1 MRTGRAAP
9 AWKDPAM
16 AEISDVVERLA
27 AVEDRL
33 AIIELEAAYARAFDS
48 RAGDE
53 WAALF
58 TPDGI
63 YQARGA
69 TAERGNYVAGRE
81 ALAAF
86 CAGAPFDGIHL
97 MHLPQCTFDGEQARS
112 RIHLEFV
119 ATFHAEGN
127 PTVRMVGY
135 YDVRYVKL
143 DGVWRI
149 AHRVTSTMHR
159 TDTMAGTYPA
169 GTGFDTHR

>member
-1 MRTGRAAP
+1 
-9 AWKDPAM
+9 M
-16 AEISDVVERLA
+16 AEISDVAERLA

-33 AIIELEAAYARAFDS
+33 AIIELEAAYARSFDS

-69 TAERGNYVAGRE
+69 TPERGNYVAGRD
-81 ALAAF
+81 ALASF
-86 CAGAPFDGIHL
+86 CSAAPFDGIHL
-97 MHLPQCTFDGEQARS
+97 MHLPQCTFDGHRACS

-135 YDVRYVKL
+135 YDVRYVKA
-143 DGVWRI
+143 DGIWRT
-149 AHRVTSTMHR
+149 AHHITTTMHR
-159 TDTMAGTYPA
+159 TDVKAGAYPP
-169 GTGFDTHR
+169 GTAFDTH

>member
-1 MRTGRAAP
+1 
-9 AWKDPAM
+9 M
-16 AEISDVVERLA
+16 ADNDDVRSRLA

-48 RAGDE
+48 RSGEE

-69 TAERGNYVAGRE
+69 TAERGNYVEGRD

-86 CAGAPFDGIHL
+86 CSEAPFDGIHL
-97 MHLPQCTFDGEQARS
+97 MHLPQCTFDGDEARS

-119 ATFHAEGN
+119 AAFHGDGN

-135 YDVRYVKL
+135 YDVRYVKV
-143 DGVWRI
+143 DEVWRI
-149 AHRVTSTMHR
+149 AHRVTTTMHR
-159 TDTMAGTYPA
+159 TDTNAGRYPP
-169 GTGFDTHR
+169 GTAFDPQH

>member
-1 MRTGRAAP
+1 MGEI
-9 AWKDPAM
+9 DDVM
-16 AEISDVVERLA
+16 ARLVV
-27 AVEDRL
+27 VEDRL
-33 AIIELEAAYARAFDS
+33 AIIELEASYARAFDCRS
-48 RAGDE
+48 GEE
-53 WAALF
+53 WASLF
-58 TPDGI
+58 TPDGV

-86 CAGAPFDGIHL
+86 CSDAPFDGIHL
-97 MHLPQCTFDGEQARS
+97 MHLPQCTFDGDQARS

-119 ATFHAEGN
+119 AAFRAEGG

-149 AHRVTSTMHR
+149 AHRITTTMHR
-159 TDTMAGTYPA
+159 TDTKAGRYPS
-169 GTGFDTHR
+169 GTAFDPPR